1 MSQLSFQGK
10 KKQWKTK
17 SLTWVFPFFA
27 HLLDRSPLSQF
38 LLTKQRM
45 VKNSDNTEYPL
56 AKKRGSHSSGSSPPP
71 RILHSN
77 NNAIRGFSIR
87 YRQRMGGGKGW
98 WREPSPPL
106 GSGRE
111 ERRQDSFPPKKWS
124 LAFLPFSRLRSFDPP
139 EGEMQA
145 YFPKSGLVIE
155 PNAILWQKRKGVL
168 ILRA

>member
-56 AKKRGSHSSGSSPPP
+56 AKKRGSHSSGSSPP

-87 YRQRMGGGKGW
+87 YRQRMGGGRDDG
-98 WREPSPPL
+98 ENPL
-106 GSGRE
+106 LPWEAGGKRDAKT
-111 ERRQDSFPPKKWS
+111 RFPPKKWS

>member
-87 YRQRMGGGKGW
+87 YRQRMGGGGEEMMERTLSSPGK
-98 WREPSPPL
+98 REGRETPRLVSPPKMVVSISAVFSAPIIRSSR
-106 GSGRE
+106 GGNAGV
-111 ERRQDSFPPKKWS
+111 FPEKW
-124 LAFLPFSRLRSFDPP
+124 P
-139 EGEMQA
+139 G
-145 YFPKSGLVIE
+145 
-155 PNAILWQKRKGVL
+155 N
-168 ILRA
+168 RA